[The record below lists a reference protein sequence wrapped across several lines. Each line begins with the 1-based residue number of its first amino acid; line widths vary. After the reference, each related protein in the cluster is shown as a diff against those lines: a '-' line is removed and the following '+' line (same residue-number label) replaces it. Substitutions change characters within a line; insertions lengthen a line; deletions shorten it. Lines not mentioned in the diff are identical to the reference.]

1 MPPSFMLTTGRTI
14 HGAVRGAECDSLFGV
29 RKRVIHTC
37 DHCHNPSA
45 DRFEDEPRGLRII
58 PSNSNNNDTVA
69 NAIARS
75 LTDTRKGHCDTC
87 NNEDSDFTGTH
98 TIVAAPEYL
107 RIPLSLALSTTSSTT
122 DEYGKTVVTATLTKN
137 PNHIIIPDIL
147 DLTQH
152 MDYVATMQNP
162 DPVRYKL
169 VSATYHKGD
178 QLNAGH
184 YTAAVTGHMLPGQR
198 VRPQFFCDDANI
210 IDLLPTAAH
219 PNAITENPIRGYFD
233 ATTLYY
239 ERIAPT
245 GGTLAPANKLSK
257 TDLEVVEEGKT
268 RSDPPPRS
276 CKGKKEGNGDEKKGN
291 RSKKR
296 KNDET
301 KDDEVQEEKTQ
312 KKGRRKGKAKS
323 SENEQ
328 GLNERVDMSESM
340 DQSSWDILRQAYK
353 LTKIPG
359 PLDQRIWT
367 AHSQLDGFSK
377 THS

>member
-1 MPPSFMLTTGRTI
+1 MTRACKI
-14 HGAVRGAECDSLFGV
+14 Q
-29 RKRVIHTC
+29 I
-37 DHCHNPSA
+37 
-45 DRFEDEPRGLRII
+45 
-58 PSNSNNNDTVA
+58 SN
-69 NAIARS
+69 
-75 LTDTRKGHCDTC
+75 
-87 NNEDSDFTGTH
+87 FTETH

-107 RIPLSLALSTTSSTT
+107 RICLSLAQITKGSTTN
-122 DEYGKTVVTATLTKN
+122 EYGKTVVVATLTKN

-147 DLTQH
+147 DLTHH
-152 MDYVATMQNP
+152 MDYFATMQNP

-210 IDLLPTAAH
+210 IDLPPTAAH

-233 ATTLYY
+233 AVTLYY

-245 GGTLAPANKLSK
+245 GGTLAPTNKLSK
-257 TDLEVVEEGKT
+257 ADQEVVEEGKT
-268 RSDPPPRS
+268 RGEPDPRS
-276 CKGKKEGNGDEKKGN
+276 CKGKKDGNQDEKKGN

-296 KNDET
+296 QSDET

-312 KKGRRKGKAKS
+312 KKGRRKGKGKA

-328 GLNERVDMSESM
+328 ELSKRVNTSESM
-340 DQSSWDILRQAYK
+340 DQSSWDALQQAYNLSK
-353 LTKIPG
+353 TSG
-359 PLDQRIWT
+359 ALDQSIWT
-367 AHSQLDGFSK
+367 AFGQLNNLSK
-377 THS
+377 TLKYPDESS

>member
-1 MPPSFMLTTGRTI
+1 M
-14 HGAVRGAECDSLFGV
+14 E
-29 RKRVIHTC
+29 RKRV
-37 DHCHNPSA
+37 DG
-45 DRFEDEPRGLRII
+45 FEDEPRGLRII
-58 PSNSNNNDTVA
+58 PSNNNNNDTVA

-98 TIVAAPEYL
+98 SIIAAPEYL
-107 RIPLSLALSTTSSTT
+107 RIYLSLALITKRSVTN
-122 DEYGKTVVTATLTKN
+122 GKGETVVAATLTKN
-137 PNHIIIPDIL
+137 RNHIIIPDIL

-152 MDYVATMQNP
+152 MDYFATMQNP

-210 IDLLPTAAH
+210 IDLPPTAAH
-219 PNAITENPIRGYFD
+219 PNTITENPIRGYFD
-233 ATTLYY
+233 AVTLYY

-245 GGTLAPANKLSK
+245 GGTLTPANKLSK
-257 TDLEVVEEGKT
+257 ADLKVVEEGKG

-276 CKGKKEGNGDEKKGN
+276 CKGKKEGNEDEKKGN
-291 RSKKR
+291 RSRKR
-296 KNDET
+296 KNNET

-312 KKGRRKGKAKS
+312 KGRGKGKGKGKA

-328 GLNERVDMSESM
+328 ELNERVKMSEPM
-340 DQSSWDILRQAYK
+340 DQSSWDALQQAYDLSK
-353 LTKIPG
+353 APG
-359 PLDQRIWT
+359 PLDQNIWT
-367 AHSQLDGFSK
+367 AFGQLCSL
-377 THS
+377 

>member
-1 MPPSFMLTTGRTI
+1 MHS
-14 HGAVRGAECDSLFGV
+14 
-29 RKRVIHTC
+29 
-37 DHCHNPSA
+37 
-45 DRFEDEPRGLRII
+45 
-58 PSNSNNNDTVA
+58 
-69 NAIARS
+69 
-75 LTDTRKGHCDTC
+75 
-87 NNEDSDFTGTH
+87 
-98 TIVAAPEYL
+98 IVAAPEYL
-107 RIPLSLALSTTSSTT
+107 RIYLQLALITKRSSTN
-122 DEYGKTVVTATLTKN
+122 EKGETVVAATLTKN

-169 VSATYHKGD
+169 VSATYHRGD

-184 YTAAVTGHMLPGQR
+184 YTAAVTGHLLPGQR
-198 VRPQFFCDDANI
+198 VRPQFFCDDAQI
-210 IDLLPTAAH
+210 TGLPPTAAH
-219 PNAITENPIRGYFD
+219 PNAITENPIRGNFD
-233 ATTLYY
+233 AVTLYY

-245 GGTLAPANKLSK
+245 GGTLAPVNKLSK
-257 TDLEVVEEGKT
+257 ADLEVVEEGKG

-276 CKGKKEGNGDEKKGN
+276 KGKKEGNEDEKKGN

-296 KNDET
+296 KSDET

-312 KKGRRKGKAKS
+312 KKGRRKGKGKA

-328 GLNERVDMSESM
+328 GLNKRVNTSESM
-340 DQSSWDILRQAYK
+340 DQSSWDTLRQAYK

-367 AHSQLDGFSK
+367 AYSQLDGLSK